1 MLVATQEIQANVTK
15 AGTYSITTDQVNGIT
30 FANSGTLA
38 STGTQS
44 ITLTGTGTPTLAGTE
59 TYTLNTAPACSF
71 TRKAINNCSLPIRSK
86 VMFCG
91 GSYTLSDFANTDNS
105 FTVVNNSCTPDSDTQ
120 ALLITLGATIAGN
133 GAAWL
138 NYLQNGGRII
148 TEHGLSDDV
157 YNEIYGTSYPSGT
170 RYGDCR
176 DNVMPS
182 LILNPTNSFWTTLPR
197 NGYTAT
203 DSVNEGCGNYI
214 NAIVDGDSSIIA
226 LGGWTGTTRVQ
237 FAVKPEEGCGL
248 LFLLDSDWRDSD
260 VKTTSS
266 LNLMGDLIE
275 DNFDF

>member
-1 MLVATQEIQANVTK
+1 
-15 AGTYSITTDQVNGIT
+15 
-30 FANSGTLA
+30 
-38 STGTQS
+38 
-44 ITLTGTGTPTLAGTE
+44 
-59 TYTLNTAPACSF
+59 
-71 TRKAINNCSLPIRSK
+71 
-86 VMFCG
+86 
-91 GSYTLSDFANTDNS
+91 
-105 FTVVNNSCTPDSDTQ
+105 
-120 ALLITLGATIAGN
+120 
-133 GAAWL
+133 
-138 NYLQNGGRII
+138 
-148 TEHGLSDDV
+148 
-157 YNEIYGTSYPSGT
+157 
-170 RYGDCR
+170 
-176 DNVMPS
+176 MPS
-182 LILNPTNSFWTTLPR
+182 LILNPTNSFWTTPPR